1 MNDDELLDRLRRAD
15 PIGSGR
21 DGSVVPTDDPRAV
34 RLMEQIM
41 NTPESESIHTTAP
54 ALAPAPWRRR
64 WALLAAGGAAAVAIV
79 GGVVAFSGDD
89 ENDRVAG
96 PPASFSVAAPDLMAM
111 CIAVT
116 EYVPDP
122 GLGGFRG
129 TVVEVG
135 ADTVT
140 LDVSQ
145 WYAGGDAAQ
154 VVLDVSQ
161 VGSPALDG
169 VEFQQGGEYLVAV
182 LDGAVQTCGLSGP
195 VDPAL
200 EAEYAEWFAG

>member
-15 PIGSGR
+15 PLGSNGV
-21 DGSVVPTDDPRAV
+21 GSVVPNDDPRAV

-41 NTPESESIHTTAP
+41 NTPESESIHTS
-54 ALAPAPWRRR
+54 APAPARWRRR
-64 WALLAAGGAAAVAIV
+64 WALLAAGGAATVAIV
-79 GGVVAFSGDD
+79 GGAVALSGDD
-89 ENDRVAG
+89 DDRVAG

-111 CIAVT
+111 CLAVT

-122 GLGGFRG
+122 DLGGFRG
-129 TVVEVG
+129 TVVDVG
-135 ADTVT
+135 TDTVT
-140 LDVSQ
+140 LDVSE
-145 WYAGGDAAQ
+145 WYAGGDAAH

-195 VDPAL
+195 AEPAL
-200 EAEYAEWFAG
+200 AAEYEEWFAG